1 LSCHLQGIEVVDV
14 DVGCTV
20 PTVRN
25 LRALP
30 TPNAVI
36 WPQVLFDL
44 DYEGALPYLRTALC
58 KAKTV
63 IT

>member
-1 LSCHLQGIEVVDV
+1 M
-14 DVGCTV
+14 GCTV